1 MLRTL
6 LLSLLIAS
14 SLTACGNKGPLVLPD
29 QAAQKD
35 KDKDKDKPANAAPA
49 TAPATTAP
57 ATPAAASGDST
68 NKH

>member
-6 LLSLLIAS
+6 LLSLLLAS

-35 KDKDKDKPANAAPA
+35 KDKDKPA
-49 TAPATTAP
+49 TATPATT
-57 ATPAAASGDST
+57 TPTTTPPASGDSA